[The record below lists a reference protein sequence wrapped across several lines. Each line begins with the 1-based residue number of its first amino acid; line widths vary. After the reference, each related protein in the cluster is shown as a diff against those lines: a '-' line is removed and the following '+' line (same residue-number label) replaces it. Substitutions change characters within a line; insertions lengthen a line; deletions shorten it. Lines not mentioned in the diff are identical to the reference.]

1 MRSVDKAA
9 ALHAKSADGS
19 TAAPARDEAI
29 GQRCAI
35 DKAHQRRSSSSLADV
50 HIVESMIGMRKNVD
64 SLGPIDIQDFQS
76 GEALIPCVPNLVIWS
91 MVDGETVRTDA
102 GAVGAPRP
110 APARQ
115 GERSG
120 PDGSD
125 NRLFVNAVLWV
136 LRRAAYSR
144 DSPERYGK
152 WKSVHKRFSRWAK
165 AGAWERVFETLTRDR
180 SNEYLMLD
188 ATLVRA
194 HQQAATGK
202 GGTKIRLWG
211 VPEAD

>member
-1 MRSVDKAA
+1 MVKRYELTPAQWER
-9 ALHAKSADGS
+9 L
-19 TAAPARDEAI
+19 APLLPGKVNDP
-29 GQRCAI
+29 G
-35 DKAHQRRSSSSLADV
+35 
-50 HIVESMIGMRKNVD
+50 
-64 SLGPIDIQDFQS
+64 
-76 GEALIPCVPNLVIWS
+76 
-91 MVDGETVRTDA
+91 RT
-102 GAVGAPRP
+102 
-110 APARQ
+110 
-115 GERSG
+115 
-120 PDGSD
+120 GSD

-136 LRRAAYSR
+136 LRSDGHWR
-144 DSPERYGK
+144 DLPERYGK